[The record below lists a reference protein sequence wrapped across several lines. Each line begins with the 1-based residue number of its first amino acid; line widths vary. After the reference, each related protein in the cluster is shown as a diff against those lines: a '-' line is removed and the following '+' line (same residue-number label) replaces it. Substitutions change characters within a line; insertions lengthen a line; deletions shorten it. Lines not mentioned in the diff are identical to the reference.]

1 MIRIQ
6 HELPPFTQMFDVVI
20 HPIPCNAHLMFIPI
34 KDLKGGPLRGTLVDI
49 INCLILKKLFRGLP
63 PLSRKGILRD
73 KAHIRMPAL
82 NVVDITIQGFKLLYK
97 KIGRSVFRLLVVGIA
112 LAIVMTIVIAMTITM
127 TITIVIS
134 IVAVV
139 VAIAI
144 PS

>member
-1 MIRIQ
+1 
-6 HELPPFTQMFDVVI
+6 
-20 HPIPCNAHLMFIPI
+20 MFIAI
-34 KDLKGGPLRGTLVDI
+34 KYFKRRPLGGTLVDI

-73 KAHIRMPAL
+73 KTHIRMPAL
-82 NVVDITIQGFKLLYK
+82 NVLDITIQGFKLLYK
-97 KIGRSVFRLLVVGIA
+97 KIGRSVFRLLFVVVVA